1 MRREPDFGALSAKC
15 VEQYDAANY
24 SKGMAGYV
32 MRRGHEILDKTAAYD
47 TTSSIIEIGAGS
59 GIHLSFV
66 QRPFRRYVL
75 TDGSDDML
83 AHARV
88 RHAGRHGVEFQKEDA
103 ANLAAADS
111 SFDRLIATHVLEHL
125 SEPHRVLSEWNR
137 VVRPGGTISLILPC
151 DPGFAWRLGRHFGP
165 RARSERAG
173 LPYDYF
179 SAREHINPILN
190 LTAFIDYYFDH
201 VVSVWWPLRIPS
213 SDMNLLYIAHIKVTT

>member
-1 MRREPDFGALSAKC
+1 MRSEPDFAEITGKY

-24 SKGMAGYV
+24 SKGMVGYV
-32 MRRGHEILDKTAAYD
+32 MRRGHEILDRTANYD

-59 GIHLSFV
+59 GVHLSFV
-66 QRPFRRYVL
+66 KRPFSRYVL

-83 AHARV
+83 TQARTKHAARQN
-88 RHAGRHGVEFQKEDA
+88 VEFQKENA
-103 ANLAAADS
+103 TSLSVADS

-125 SEPHRVLSEWNR
+125 PEPHRVLREWNR

-165 RARSERAG
+165 RARGESAG

-179 SAREHINPILN
+179 EAREHINPILN
-190 LTAFIDYYFDH
+190 LTAFIDYYFDQ
-201 VVSVWWPLRIPS
+201 VERFWWPLRIPS
-213 SDMNLLYIAHIKVTT
+213 SDINLLYIAHIKVKK